1 MVQSTAGAP
10 VNLVCRTPRK
20 VPHLLNPKIANE
32 SGVDTNVT
40 TKFPGSTVKVGSSA
54 SGAGDN
60 REIPVDEGGDIIS
73 RPGEKGGSGK

>member
-1 MVQSTAGAP
+1 MVQSTAGAL
-10 VNLVCRTPRK
+10 VNLVCHYSMQGLPSTE
-20 VPHLLNPKIANE
+20 PKTANE

-73 RPGEKGGSGK
+73 RPGEKGSGQ

>member
-1 MVQSTAGAP
+1 MNPVCHHPIQGLPSTE
-10 VNLVCRTPRK
+10 LYT
-20 VPHLLNPKIANE
+20 ANE

-73 RPGEKGGSGK
+73 RPGEKGSGR